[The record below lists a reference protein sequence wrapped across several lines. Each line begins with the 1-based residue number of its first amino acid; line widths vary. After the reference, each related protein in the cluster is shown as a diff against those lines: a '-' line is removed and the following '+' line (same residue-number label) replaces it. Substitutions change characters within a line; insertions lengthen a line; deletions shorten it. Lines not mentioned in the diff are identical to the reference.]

1 MSDTREEA
9 IASLEDYLRR
19 YPSGH
24 FSELAQV
31 RLDGLLAQKGE
42 KKIVLANSAGNPFT
56 AGTALQR
63 TDFRLGDFYQYQRL
77 DMYTNLVLGTMRKVV
92 TEVTD
97 LEVIFNRGAEITDRL
112 GNPTRTPD
120 GRRFAGQQNFP
131 AEYALGKRWVTRYEV
146 FGGGPQQRAGRGRR
160 NGGGGSSEEDS
171 RNEVQIEY
179 KVAAREQVSVPAGP
193 FDTFRVE
200 GSGYELKHGTIRR
213 FTYWMAPERV
223 RKFIAWEAETHRPK
237 GQPERERIE
246 LMGVFEAGD
255 GRGTECFPF
264 HWQMA

>member
-42 KKIVLANSAGNPFT
+42 KKIAIANSAGNPFT
-56 AGTALQR
+56 AGTAAQR
-63 TDFRLGDFYQYQRL
+63 MDFRVGDFYQYQRL
-77 DMYTNLVLGTMRKVV
+77 DMYTNLVMGTMRKFV

-97 LEVIFNRGAEITDRL
+97 LEVIFNRGMEVTDKL

-146 FGGGPQQRAGRGRR
+146 FGGGPPRKAGPGKR
-160 NGGGGSSEEDS
+160 NPGAGFGGEDDA
-171 RNEVQIEY
+171 RNEVRIEY
-179 KVAAREQVSVPAGP
+179 KVAAREQVTVPAGT

-200 GSGYELKHGTIRR
+200 GSGYEVKHGTIRR

-223 RKFIAWEAETHRPK
+223 RKFIAWEVENHRPK
-237 GQPERERIE
+237 GSPERERIE
-246 LMGVFEAGD
+246 LLACFEAGQ
-255 GRGTECFPF
+255 G
-264 HWQMA
+264 

>member
-9 IASLEDYLRR
+9 IAALEDYLRR

-42 KKIVLANSAGNPFT
+42 KKIVLASSAGNPFT

-63 TDFRLGDFYQYQRL
+63 TDFRVGDFYQYQRL
-77 DMYTNLVLGTMRKVV
+77 DMYTSLVLGTIKKVV

-97 LEVIFNRGAEITDRL
+97 LEVIFNRGVEITDAL

-131 AEYALGKRWVTRYEV
+131 AEYVLGKRWVTRYEV
-146 FGGGPQQRAGRGRR
+146 FGGRGPQGGPGKR
-160 NGGGGSSEEDS
+160 GGGGGGDDS
-171 RNEVQIEY
+171 RNEVHIEY
-179 KVAAREQVSVPAGP
+179 KVAAREQVSVPAGR

-200 GSGYELKHGTIRR
+200 GSGYEVNHGTIRR

-223 RKFIAWEAETHRPK
+223 RRFIAREAENHRPK
-237 GQPERERIE
+237 GSPERERVE
-246 LMGVFEAGD
+246 LVGFFEAGQ
-255 GRGTECFPF
+255 R
-264 HWQMA
+264 